1 MKNTCKNQ
9 LPALIVVFVL
19 LILWQMG
26 AMHMNAAYILPSP
39 TQILQKLWELRVP
52 ADYPRTRACLR
63 DPRMIELRE
72 QLIDLLRKRG
82 VQ

>member
-9 LPALIVVFVL
+9 LPALIVVFAL

-39 TQILQKLWELRVP
+39 TQILQKLWESRSRSSP
-52 ADYPRTRACLR
+52 PTCL
-63 DPRMIELRE
+63 PPC
-72 QLIDLLRKRG
+72 K
-82 VQ
+82 